1 MEKVFSSF
9 YFLGYTEVGTVGEK
23 KRYSSQKK
31 KNPENAIST
40 CTVSQFLIILCFSN
54 RLFFAD

>member
-23 KRYSSQKK
+23 NGTAAKK
-31 KNPENAIST
+31 NNPENAIST

-54 RLFFAD
+54 CLFFAD